1 MDYNVS
7 AYNQDYLKHYGVKGM
22 KWGVRKVRD
31 RGRRVLEKQSIRSR
45 AASNYFYSEGHNKL
59 GAIYD
64 YRSLSKQDKSFRD
77 GKAFSAGLYDMGVK
91 TVATA
96 SLIALGAKYVNENL

>member
-22 KWGVRKVRD
+22 KWGVRKVQD
-31 RGRRVLEKQSIRSR
+31 RGRRVLNKQAGRSKV
-45 AASNYFYSEGHNKL
+45 ASNYFYSEGHNML
-59 GAIYD
+59 GAYYD
-64 YRSLSKQDKSFRD
+64 YRSFSKQDKSFSD
-77 GKAFSAGLYDMGVK
+77 GKAFAAGLRDMGVK

-96 SLIALGAKYVNENL
+96 SLIALGAKYVSENL